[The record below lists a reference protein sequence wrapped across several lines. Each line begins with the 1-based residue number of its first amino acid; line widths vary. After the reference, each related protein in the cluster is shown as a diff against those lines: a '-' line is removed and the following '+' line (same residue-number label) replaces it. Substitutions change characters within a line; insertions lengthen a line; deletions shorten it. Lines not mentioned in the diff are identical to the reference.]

1 MFEVASALDG
11 LNEEQHQAVTHD
23 GGPLLILAGAGTGK
37 TRTLVA
43 RAAWLCQQGI
53 QPSRILLLTFTRRA
67 AEDMLSRA
75 APRARRPAA
84 GSPAGPSTPSPTG
97 SSASMPS
104 RSPCRRS
111 FTVIDPS
118 DVADLLDARREEH
131 GLVGTQR
138 RAPRA
143 AVCADIYTRCV
154 NTQTTVAEVV
164 RRGFPGV
171 RTTQASSRSC
181 SAAMSRTS
189 GAMAW
194 STSTTCCCCGGPRC
208 PIPVPAGPAGN
219 VRCRAGR
226 TSTRT

>member
-75 APRARRPAA
+75 VPRARSA
-84 GSPAGPSTPSPTG
+84 GGRITG
-97 SSASMPS
+97 GTFHAIAHRIIRQHAESFALP
-104 RSPCRRS
+104 PE

-118 DVADLLDARREEH
+118 RS
-131 GLVGTQR
+131 
-138 RAPRA
+138 APTYTHA
-143 AVCADIYTRCV
+143 A
-154 NTQTTVAEVV
+154 
-164 RRGFPGV
+164 
-171 RTTQASSRSC
+171 
-181 SAAMSRTS
+181 
-189 GAMAW
+189 
-194 STSTTCCCCGGPRC
+194 
-208 PIPVPAGPAGN
+208 
-219 VRCRAGR
+219 
-226 TSTRT
+226 